1 MSSDLVVGDDELA
14 RCAWAAA
21 SADYRDYHDSEW
33 GVPIR
38 DDRALYERLCLES
51 FQSGLSW
58 ITILRKRP
66 GFRAAFAEFD
76 PEVVAEFG
84 PTQIDALLADA
95 SIVRH
100 RGKIQATITNAQAVL
115 ALWKS
120 EGPGALTT
128 LLSSAAPQP
137 APVPQSLADIP
148 ASTAES
154 AALARDLKRRGFTFL
169 GPTTLYAALQA
180 TGFVND
186 HLAGC
191 HRR

>member
-1 MSSDLVVGDDELA
+1 MSADLVVGDDALA

-21 SADYRDYHDSEW
+21 SADYRDYHDGEW

-58 ITILRKRP
+58 ITILRKRS
-66 GFRAAFAEFD
+66 GFRAAFADFD

-84 PTQIDALLADA
+84 PAQIEVLLADA

-100 RGKIQATITNAQAVL
+100 RGKIQATITNARAVL
-115 ALWKS
+115 ALWES
-120 EGPGALTT
+120 EGQGSLTT
-128 LLSSAAPQP
+128 LLSTAAPRP
-137 APVPQSLADIP
+137 SAVPQTLAEIP
-148 ASTAES
+148 ASTPES

-186 HLAGC
+186 HLVGC

>member
-1 MSSDLVVGDDELA
+1 MSSDLVVGDDSLA
-14 RCAWAAA
+14 RCAWAAS
-21 SADYRDYHDSEW
+21 SADYRDYHDGEW

-66 GFRAAFAEFD
+66 GFRAAFADFD
-76 PEVVAEFG
+76 PDVVATFG
-84 PTQIDALLADA
+84 PAQVDTLLADA

-100 RGKIQATITNAQAVL
+100 RGKIQATITNAQAMRDM
-115 ALWKS
+115 WKT
-120 EGPGALTT
+120 EGQGALTT
-128 LLSSAAPQP
+128 LLSAASPPKAAPRT
-137 APVPQSLADIP
+137 LADVP
-148 ASTAES
+148 ASTPES
-154 AALARDLKRRGFTFL
+154 AVLARELKSRGFTFL

-186 HLAGC
+186 HLVGC

>member
-1 MSSDLVVGDDELA
+1 MSSDLVVGEDELA
-14 RCAWAAA
+14 RCAWAAS

-84 PTQIDALLADA
+84 PTQIDALLSDA

-120 EGPGALTT
+120 EGPGSLTT
-128 LLSSAAPQP
+128 LLSSAAPQQG
-137 APVPQSLADIP
+137 PVPQSLADIP